1 MNSIEIAEDTESIDE
16 IKEELIEA
24 GYINKK
30 SKQKKKKKQMK
41 DYLKEYKSSDGFTIY
56 AGKNNKQN
64 DYLTLKLANNDDI
77 WLHTKDIPGTHV
89 IIVKAGRKIP
99 QLTLDEAAII
109 AAYNSKG
116 KMSSNVP
123 VDYTEVKNVSKPSG
137 AKPGKVIYV
146 NNKTLYV
153 TPKVKIVNR
162 LQDNA
167 KKDN

>member
-1 MNSIEIAEDTESIDE
+1 
-16 IKEELIEA
+16 
-24 GYINKK
+24 
-30 SKQKKKKKQMK
+30 
-41 DYLKEYKSSDGFTIY
+41 
-56 AGKNNKQN
+56 
-64 DYLTLKLANNDDI
+64 
-77 WLHTKDIPGTHV
+77 
-89 IIVKAGRKIP
+89 
-99 QLTLDEAAII
+99 
-109 AAYNSKG
+109 
-116 KMSSNVP
+116 MSSNVP